1 MTDRSVI
8 TNSTMSTPFS
18 HLFNSHPLSAAPD
31 GAARALAAL
40 PLALCLAAILALAAC
55 AKEPVAVEPVRSVRT
70 LTVGQLSGATT
81 QDYAAEVHARLES
94 KLAFR
99 VGGKI
104 TQRPVNLGDRV
115 KGGQALARVDP
126 ADLRFGEDAARAG
139 LAAAKVNYEQTA
151 IDFKRYQDL
160 HAQGFIGTAELE
172 RRSSALEAAKAQ
184 FDQARA
190 QAGMQTNQATYSALT
205 ADTPGVVTAVY
216 ADVGT
221 VVAAGTPV
229 MSVAH
234 DGPRDV
240 VFAVP
245 EDQLAIF
252 RRLQGQAGGVSVT
265 LWGGSAPIV
274 ATVREVAAAADPA
287 SRTFQVKA
295 DLPAGAAEL
304 GQTATVHVQ
313 LAPADGKL
321 RLPLQAVAGRDNQS
335 YVWVLDKASM
345 KVHEQPVVVLR
356 PEGDNLVLDSGL
368 KTGDTVVTAGA
379 HVLTPGQQVALYV
392 EPTKR

>member
-1 MTDRSVI
+1 
-8 TNSTMSTPFS
+8 MSAPRPSLSFTKHPPATP
-18 HLFNSHPLSAAPD
+18 
-31 GAARALAAL
+31 GARALAAM
-40 PLALCLAAILALAAC
+40 PLALSLAASLVLVAC
-55 AKEPVAVEPVRSVRT
+55 GKEPAAAEPVRAVRT

-81 QDYAAEVHARLES
+81 RDYAAEVHARIES

-115 KGGQALARVDP
+115 KGGQALAQVDP
-126 ADLRFGEDAARAG
+126 ADLRFGQDAARAG

-151 IDFKRYQDL
+151 VDYKRYQDL

-172 RRSSALEAAKAQ
+172 RRNSALEAAKAQ

-190 QAGMQTNQATYSALT
+190 QAGMQANQAAYAALT
-205 ADTPGVVTAVY
+205 ADSPGVITAVY
-216 ADVGT
+216 ADVGA
-221 VVAAGTPV
+221 VVGAGTPV
-229 MSVAH
+229 VSLAH

-245 EDQLAIF
+245 EDQLAVF
-252 RRLQGQAGGVSVT
+252 RKLQGKPGGVGVT
-265 LWGGSAPIV
+265 LWGGSTTIP
-274 ATVREVAAAADPA
+274 ATIREVAAAADPA

-304 GQTATVHVQ
+304 GQTATVHVE

-321 RLPLQAVAGRDNQS
+321 RLPLQAVAGRDQQS

-345 KVHEQPVVVLR
+345 KVREQPVVVLR
-356 PEGDNLVLDSGL
+356 PEGDTLVLDSGL

-379 HVLTPGQQVALYV
+379 HVLTPGQQVSLYV

>member
-1 MTDRSVI
+1 
-8 TNSTMSTPFS
+8 MSLLRPPFS
-18 HLFNSHPLSAAPD
+18 APSRAPAPRRA
-31 GAARALAAL
+31 GARTAL
-40 PLALCLAAILALAAC
+40 PLVVSLVAGLTLVAC
-55 AKEPVAVEPVRSVRT
+55 GKEPAASEPVRAVRT
-70 LTVGQLSGATT
+70 LTVGQLSSATT
-81 QDYAAEVHARLES
+81 RDYAAEVHARVES
-94 KLAFR
+94 RLAFR

-104 TQRPVNLGDRV
+104 TQRPANLGDRV
-115 KGGQALARVDP
+115 KAGQALAQVDP
-126 ADLRFGEDAARAG
+126 ADLRFGQDAARAG

-151 IDFKRYQDL
+151 VDFKRYQDL
-160 HAQGFIGTAELE
+160 HGQGFIGTAELE
-172 RRSSALEAAKAQ
+172 RRGSALEAAKAQ

-190 QAGMQTNQATYSALT
+190 QAGMQTNQAAYATLA
-205 ADTPGVVTAVY
+205 ADAPGVITAVY
-216 ADVGT
+216 ADVGAVT
-221 VVAAGTPV
+221 GPGTPV
-229 MSVAH
+229 LSLAH

-245 EDQLAIF
+245 EDQLPVF
-252 RRLQGQAGGVSVT
+252 RRLQGKPGGVSVT
-265 LWGGSAPIV
+265 LWGGTTAIA

-304 GQTATVHVQ
+304 GQTATVHVE

-321 RLPLQAVAGRDNQS
+321 RLPLQAVAGRDDQS
-335 YVWVLDKASM
+335 YVWVLDKSTM
-345 KVHEQPVVVLR
+345 KVREQPVIVLR

-379 HVLTPGQQVALYV
+379 HVLSPGQQVSLYV

>member
-1 MTDRSVI
+1 
-8 TNSTMSTPFS
+8 MSTPRPSLSFTK
-18 HLFNSHPLSAAPD
+18 HPPATP
-31 GAARALAAL
+31 GARALAAM
-40 PLALCLAAILALAAC
+40 PLALSLAASLVLVAC
-55 AKEPVAVEPVRSVRT
+55 GKEPAAAEPVRAVRT
-70 LTVGQLSGATT
+70 LAVGQLSGATT
-81 QDYAAEVHARLES
+81 RDYAAEVHARIES

-115 KGGQALARVDP
+115 KGGQALAQVDP
-126 ADLRFGEDAARAG
+126 ADLRFGQDAARAG

-151 IDFKRYQDL
+151 VDYKRYQDL

-172 RRSSALEAAKAQ
+172 RRNSALESAKAQ

-190 QAGMQTNQATYSALT
+190 QAGMQANQAAYAALT
-205 ADTPGVVTAVY
+205 ADSPGVITAVY
-216 ADVGT
+216 ADVGA
-221 VVAAGTPV
+221 VVGAGTPV
-229 MSVAH
+229 VSLAH

-245 EDQLAIF
+245 EDQLAVF
-252 RRLQGQAGGVSVT
+252 RKLQGKPGGVGVT
-265 LWGGSAPIV
+265 LWGGSTTIP
-274 ATVREVAAAADPA
+274 ATIREVAAAADPA

-304 GQTATVHVQ
+304 GQTATVHVE

-321 RLPLQAVAGRDNQS
+321 RLPLQAVAGRDQQS

-345 KVHEQPVVVLR
+345 KVREQPVVVLR
-356 PEGDNLVLDSGL
+356 PEGDTLVLDSGL

-379 HVLTPGQQVALYV
+379 HVLTPGQQVSLYV

>member
-1 MTDRSVI
+1 MQPLRS
-8 TNSTMSTPFS
+8 P
-18 HLFNSHPLSAAPD
+18 HPLQRRPR
-31 GAARALAAL
+31 ARVLAVLPLGLSLAATL
-40 PLALCLAAILALAAC
+40 VLVAC
-55 AKEPVAVEPVRSVRT
+55 GKEPVAAEPVRAVRT
-70 LTVGQLSGATT
+70 MTVGALSGATMR
-81 QDYAAEVHARLES
+81 DYAAEVHARVES

-115 KGGQALARVDP
+115 RSGQALARVDP
-126 ADLRFGEDAARAG
+126 ADLRFGQDAARAG

-151 IDFKRYQDL
+151 VDYKRYEDL

-172 RRSSALEAAKAQ
+172 RRNSALEAARAQ

-190 QAGMQTNQATYSALT
+190 QAGMQTNQAAYAALT
-205 ADTPGVVTAVY
+205 ADAPGVITAVY
-216 ADVGT
+216 ADAGA

-229 MSVAH
+229 VSLAH

-252 RRLQGQAGGVSVT
+252 RKLQGKPGGVSVT
-265 LWGGSAPIV
+265 LWGGTAPIA

-295 DLPAGAAEL
+295 DVPAGAAEL
-304 GQTATVHVQ
+304 GQTATVHVE

-321 RLPLQAVAGRDNQS
+321 RLPLQAVAGSGNQS
-335 YVWVLDKASM
+335 HVWILDKATM

-356 PEGDNLVLDSGL
+356 PEGDNLVIDSGL
-368 KTGDTVVTAGA
+368 KAGDTVVTAGA
-379 HVLTPGQQVALYV
+379 HVLSPDQQVSLYV
-392 EPTKR
+392 EPSKR